1 MDAMD
6 GRSRAWMGVGLG
18 VSVAAVS
25 AYVLVG
31 TGHAA
36 DGAGGRPPA
45 LVAVAEVQKVDLPR
59 YLSGIG
65 TLEAVQ
71 QVEVP
76 AEVEGRIS
84 RILFASGS
92 SVRAGQLLVQL
103 NDAPEQG
110 ELQRVRAQLVN
121 AQTSLERTR
130 RLLPQ
135 QGATQE
141 QLDQSQASHDQAAG
155 ELKRLQALIE
165 QKQIR
170 APFSGVLGL
179 RRVNLGQFVRAGDPL
194 VSLTDSRS
202 LLATITLPEANA
214 PALQRSQGVALQVDA
229 YPGRIFEGRLT
240 AVEPQIG
247 SSTRTV
253 RLQAAIDNA
262 DGALAAGMYVNA
274 RIAQPAREGA
284 LTIPETAITY
294 STHGDS
300 VFVLR
305 TAEQGKGFVAQQLF
319 VSVGDRRQGLVV
331 VEKGLTANDK
341 VITSGQLRLYNGAAV
356 QPATK
361 DTLALKELKS

>member
-1 MDAMD
+1 M
-6 GRSRAWMGVGLG
+6 
-18 VSVAAVS
+18 
-25 AYVLVG
+25 
-31 TGHAA
+31 
-36 DGAGGRPPA
+36 
-45 LVAVAEVQKVDLPR
+45 
-59 YLSGIG
+59 
-65 TLEAVQ
+65 
-71 QVEVP
+71 
-76 AEVEGRIS
+76 
-84 RILFASGS
+84 
-92 SVRAGQLLVQL
+92 RAGQLLVQL

-247 SSTRTV
+247 SS
-253 RLQAAIDNA
+253 
-262 DGALAAGMYVNA
+262 LAPSGCRPPSTTPMA
-274 RIAQPAREGA
+274 RWRPAC
-284 LTIPETAITY
+284 T
-294 STHGDS
+294 
-300 VFVLR
+300 
-305 TAEQGKGFVAQQLF
+305 
-319 VSVGDRRQGLVV
+319 
-331 VEKGLTANDK
+331 
-341 VITSGQLRLYNGAAV
+341 
-356 QPATK
+356 
-361 DTLALKELKS
+361 